1 MAKNDKKDSSY
12 SQSLRYL
19 PDFAQLSNSVA
30 LNPAEKINMLMR
42 NMWSR
47 ECAFHLIL
55 SCLYGLIFNQSSKA
69 IVRLADPISCTL

>member
-19 PDFAQLSNSVA
+19 PDFAQLSNSVE
-30 LNPAEKINMLMR
+30 LNPAANMLMR
-42 NMWSR
+42 NIWSR

-55 SCLYGLIFNQSSKA
+55 SRLYGLIFNQSSKA
-69 IVRLADPISCTL
+69 IVRLTDPISCTL